1 MEALD
6 LFKEIAQTNYNRY
19 LEEAKSKG
27 TKIIGYFCNV
37 PEEIIM
43 AAGMIPYR
51 MRAVESTK
59 TTLGDI
65 WYSTINCSFP
75 RNCLDQILEGK
86 FNFLDGLIVM
96 NSCDHVRRLYDNCK
110 YGDLWPGFLYMLA
123 VPHVI
128 TPESLR
134 QFKREINRFKLALE
148 EHFGITI
155 TQEKIK
161 EAISA
166 CNHTRRL
173 LTSLYELRKKDPPPI
188 KGAEAL
194 AVILACSALP
204 RKVANA
210 SLETLLSE
218 INGRAV
224 VSKGTPRLMI
234 AAGYLEE
241 IDYMELLEKDAVV
254 VADSLCFGSR
264 YLENLVDEDKDDPIE
279 ALAERYTSIACP
291 RMVESYDERIEIL
304 TRDLKRY
311 NVDGLIV
318 DNLKFCLHWQIFRF
332 MIEKEIEKGE
342 RMSCPLLVLERE
354 LHCLAEGQIKTRVQ
368 AFIEQIH
375 DRKNLNAS
383 AAESI

>member
-1 MEALD
+1 MGTLD
-6 LFKEIAQTNYNRY
+6 LFKEIAQTNYNKY
-19 LEEAKSKG
+19 LEDAKSKG

-86 FNFLDGLIVM
+86 FDFLDGLVVM

-123 VPHVI
+123 IPHVI
-128 TPESLR
+128 TPESIS

-148 EHFGITI
+148 EHFGIEI
-155 TQEKIK
+155 TQERIK

-194 AVILACSALP
+194 AVIMACTALP
-204 RKVANA
+204 KEVANA

-218 INGRAV
+218 INGRAI

-264 YLENLVDEDKDDPIE
+264 YLENLVDENKDNPIE
-279 ALAERYTSIACP
+279 ALANRYTSIA
-291 RMVESYDERIEIL
+291 
-304 TRDLKRY
+304 
-311 NVDGLIV
+311 
-318 DNLKFCLHWQIFRF
+318 
-332 MIEKEIEKGE
+332 
-342 RMSCPLLVLERE
+342 
-354 LHCLAEGQIKTRVQ
+354 
-368 AFIEQIH
+368 
-375 DRKNLNAS
+375 
-383 AAESI
+383 

>member
-1 MEALD
+1 MEILD
-6 LFKEIAQTNYNRY
+6 LFKEIAQTNYNKY

-43 AAGMIPYR
+43 AGDMIPYR

-86 FNFLDGLIVM
+86 FNFLDGLVVM
-96 NSCDHVRRLYDNCK
+96 NSCDQVRRLYDNCK

-128 TPESLR
+128 TPESIS

-148 EHFGITI
+148 EHFGVTI

-161 EAISA
+161 EAIST

-173 LTSLYELRKKDPPPI
+173 LRSLYELRKKDPPPI

-194 AVILACSALP
+194 AVILACTALP
-204 RKVANA
+204 KEVVNT
-210 SLETLLSE
+210 SLEALLSE
-218 INGRAV
+218 LTGRTIV
-224 VSKGTPRLMI
+224 PEGTTRLMI

-241 IDYMELLEKDAVV
+241 IDYMELLEKEAVV
-254 VADSLCFGSR
+254 VVDSLCFGVR
-264 YLENLVDEDKDDPIE
+264 YLRNLVDEDGDDPTK
-279 ALAERYTSIACP
+279 ALAHRYTSIACP
-291 RMVESYDERIEIL
+291 RMVESYDERIKIIDNDIKEY
-304 TRDLKRY
+304 R
-311 NVDGLIV
+311 VDGLIV

-332 MIEKEIEKGE
+332 MIENEIEKGE
-342 RMSCPLLVLERE
+342 RLPCPLLILERE
-354 LHCLAEGQIKTRVQ
+354 LHCLAEGQIKTRIQ

-375 DRKNLNAS
+375 DKKHHEVSTAGGL
-383 AAESI
+383 